1 MFCEFQ
7 LLKIHAAPQTDI
19 SRILTRRKS
28 PIQKVSKATRSR
40 SLSLSAS
47 PQLTWKRK
55 LRRRPFP
62 DGKVVADLI
71 HARLSI
77 PVEEVLEET
86 EMTAVQ
92 DNEMVALTDED
103 DPIVMDAV
111 EEAELGNR
119 DVNWQD

>member
-1 MFCEFQ
+1 M
-7 LLKIHAAPQTDI
+7 
-19 SRILTRRKS
+19 
-28 PIQKVSKATRSR
+28 
-40 SLSLSAS
+40 
-47 PQLTWKRK
+47 TWKRK
-55 LRRRPFP
+55 LRHRPFP

-92 DNEMVALTDED
+92 DNEMIALTDED

-119 DVNWQD
+119 DVDRQD